1 MLEKIAD
8 GKEAE
13 KFKNKIEALDPMD
26 NIRQSAEE
34 LKEKASRETSKIFQS
49 YGDVIQSR
57 EEAERL
63 VRQFIS
69 LGSDAIAELSA
80 DLESIINREII
91 ETGETLLQEYQEKL
105 MKFDETSEEEQLD
118 FSTVDLIKGKLM
130 NMRETVEAWKS
141 DEFAAETVEEQGEV
155 TYETR
160 EYYEKVGEEEEEI
173 VVGSHEEKIGTK
185 KVKVGSHKEKVGTR
199 SVKNPSRRGF
209 FGFFKFWEPKYIE
222 EDVYENVDDYKEED
236 VYKTVLDYKT
246 IMRDIFERREEKIE
260 KFTVE
265 VKALQTGLIMRLR
278 KNLDEGIEGAL
289 GYGEETI
296 QRIKE
301 QFTKMFAE
309 LDEQIK
315 EKYEELEKCA
325 SDKKTKEE
333 ELQKNKKL
341 LGWIEACKQEIDE
354 ILDM

>member
-1 MLEKIAD
+1 
-8 GKEAE
+8 
-13 KFKNKIEALDPMD
+13 
-26 NIRQSAEE
+26 
-34 LKEKASRETSKIFQS
+34 
-49 YGDVIQSR
+49 
-57 EEAERL
+57 
-63 VRQFIS
+63 
-69 LGSDAIAELSA
+69 
-80 DLESIINREII
+80 
-91 ETGETLLQEYQEKL
+91 

-130 NMRETVEAWKS
+130 NMRETVEARKS

-246 IMRDIFERREEKIE
+246 IMRIYLNGEK
-260 KFTVE
+260 
-265 VKALQTGLIMRLR
+265 
-278 KNLDEGIEGAL
+278 
-289 GYGEETI
+289 
-296 QRIKE
+296 
-301 QFTKMFAE
+301 
-309 LDEQIK
+309 
-315 EKYEELEKCA
+315 
-325 SDKKTKEE
+325 
-333 ELQKNKKL
+333 KKL
-341 LGWIEACKQEIDE
+341 RNLLWR
-354 ILDM
+354 